1 MVLILA
7 LGLKTTDVIAM
18 WQQRVL
24 SEQDYYVIQRYAS
37 PELRNAKIY
46 VTHDLCNCKYY
57 TVNVLHNNV
66 PVQYNQILRIVIAGT
81 FFCNRALFFSFK
93 LKHKNLYKKKN

>member
-7 LGLKTTDVIAM
+7 LGLQTTDVIAM

-37 PELRNAKIY
+37 PELRNGKI
-46 VTHDLCNCKYY
+46 LRN
-57 TVNVLHNNV
+57 LRLM
-66 PVQYNQILRIVIAGT
+66 QLQILHGEFVA
-81 FFCNRALFFSFK
+81 
-93 LKHKNLYKKKN
+93 